1 MQKTKPN
8 IMKIFLL
15 NDREVSRR
23 SSGELPGEEL
33 PVQYCT
39 VAQREFLNREKIMRK
54 TGQQCGKTIS
64 HVNKCN
70 KQRQQQAEGR
80 EGCNVDNASRVWG
93 RLNEF
98 SHALS
103 CSTRSDVVVVVVV
116 LPLPIKGFPASFPR
130 SR

>member
-8 IMKIFLL
+8 IMKIFLF

-70 KQRQQQAEGR
+70 KQAEGR
-80 EGCNVDNASRVWG
+80 EKGNDDNASRVWG

-103 CSTRSDVVVVVVV
+103 CSARSVVFVVVAV

>member
-8 IMKIFLL
+8 IMKIFLF

-23 SSGELPGEEL
+23 SSGELTGEEL
-33 PVQYCT
+33 PVRT

-70 KQRQQQAEGR
+70 KQAEGR
-80 EGCNVDNASRVWG
+80 EEGNDDNASRVWG

-103 CSTRSDVVVVVVV
+103 CSTRSVCCCCCCCCA
-116 LPLPIKGFPASFPR
+116 ASAH
-130 SR
+130 